1 MSALSSEQA
10 AAAGAL
16 IVMACAVVDTLVEG
30 TVILRV
36 HGAKEPLDEKQ
47 LMKGVRLGT
56 DRTFE
61 QDPRYAIRLLV
72 DIAIKALSPVINDP
86 TTAVHALDQIE
97 DLLLRLGDTTW
108 TTAMPPTRMECP
120 ASYLRCRPGRIISRS
135 PSMRYVSTELDRSG

>member
-16 IVMACAVVDTLVEG
+16 IVMTRAVGDTLVEG
-30 TVILRV
+30 TVTLRV

-61 QDPRYAIRLLV
+61 QDPKYAIRLLV
-72 DIAIKALSPVINDP
+72 DIAIQALSPRS
-86 TTAVHALDQIE
+86 TT
-97 DLLLRLGDTTW
+97 RLPRSTPSIRSRTCCFVW
-108 TTAMPPTRMECP
+108 AT
-120 ASYLRCRPGRIISRS
+120 RPGQRLCLRPEWSAPPRICDADPGGLSHARL
-135 PSMRYVSTELDRSG
+135 R